1 MQLKDILELGSETDP
16 IFSDMAKASESTFA
30 HLERYP
36 FVMYG
41 AGEAAHWFYEVGVK
55 RKGLTPLAVVDQRA
69 NEIKNYQGIPC
80 IDLQEAIVQFGK
92 IDIDVVVCVGE
103 FESFLTIRANLHKH
117 GFTKVHYQGWFYEI
131 HNLLEVEFIGESAW
145 RRMFQQNEVA
155 IVSAYAQ
162 MEDELSQRLFAQL
175 INAHYHRQARR
186 FPRRPREEQHFP
198 KDITLVKGCSSL
210 VVCGA
215 YDGEALRVLKQHGI
229 NAEKIFLFEP
239 EPEIFTRLVVNV
251 AKYQQEYGINIL
263 AIPMATSEKTSLVS
277 FLSGD
282 GLGSKICEGGN
293 SHVQAVSL
301 DDFFGSDKITRI
313 TMDIEGHEGAT
324 LRGAAKLVKS
334 QKPDLSISVYHDP
347 KQLWEIP
354 SLISSLQKGYEFY
367 LRNYTSYAV
376 ETVLYATHNRGN
388 S

>member
-1 MQLKDILELGSETDP
+1 
-16 IFSDMAKASESTFA
+16 
-30 HLERYP
+30 
-36 FVMYG
+36 
-41 AGEAAHWFYEVGVK
+41 
-55 RKGLTPLAVVDQRA
+55 
-69 NEIKNYQGIPC
+69 
-80 IDLQEAIVQFGK
+80 
-92 IDIDVVVCVGE
+92 
-103 FESFLTIRANLHKH
+103 
-117 GFTKVHYQGWFYEI
+117 
-131 HNLLEVEFIGESAW
+131 
-145 RRMFQQNEVA
+145 MFHQNEEA

-175 INAHYHRQARR
+175 INAHYQRQARR

-239 EPEIFTRLVVNV
+239 EPEIFTKLVVNV
-251 AKYQQEYGINIL
+251 AKYQQEYGIDVL
-263 AIPMATSEKTSLVS
+263 AIPMATSEKTSMVP

-282 GLGSKICEGGN
+282 GLGAKICAEGN
-293 SHVQAVSL
+293 CHVQAVSL
-301 DDFFGSDKITRI
+301 DDFFGSHKIARI
-313 TMDIEGHEGAT
+313 NMDIEGHEGAT

-354 SLISSLQKGYEFY
+354 SLISSLQKGYKFY

-376 ETVLYATHNRGN
+376 ETVLYATHA
-388 S
+388 